1 MNSFTQAK
9 ICAVTGAASG
19 IGKALVH
26 AYAELG
32 YKLVAIDRDVQLLD
46 RLKSELADIELLDVE
61 LLCIDADLQNRDDL
75 EKISQKLQT
84 TYPQGIDLFIHSA
97 GINATGRFSHVP
109 VEKQMQVVDI
119 NLLAPMQLTS
129 KLLREKVMRTGGSL
143 VFVSSL
149 SRYVGYPSATGYA
162 ASKDGIAS
170 YARCLRLS
178 LAPENISVLT
188 VYPGPTRTPH
198 AREHSPDN
206 SREHKRMAPETL
218 ANYIVKAV
226 DKRQSVLIPGIA
238 NKVFSGIGIA
248 LPSLT
253 ERLMRSS
260 LLKD

>member
-1 MNSFTQAK
+1 MITQFTQSK
-9 ICAVTGAASG
+9 VCAVTGAASG
-19 IGKALVH
+19 IGKALMQ
-26 AYAELG
+26 AYAENG
-32 YKLVAIDRDVQLLD
+32 YKLVAIDRDGQALESLTAELD
-46 RLKSELADIELLDVE
+46 AVDI
-61 LLCIDADLQNRDDL
+61 LCITADLQNREDL
-75 EKISQKLQT
+75 EKISVTLHN

-97 GINATGRFSHVP
+97 GINATGRFSKVA
-109 VEKQMQVVDI
+109 VDRQVQVVDI

-129 KLLREKVMRTGGSL
+129 KMLREKVMRTGGSL
-143 VFVSSL
+143 VFISSL

-170 YARCLRLS
+170 YARCLRLA
-178 LAPENISVLT
+178 LAPEDINVLT

-206 SREHKRMAPETL
+206 SREHKRMPPEIL
-218 ANYIVKAV
+218 AQYIVKAV
-226 DKRQSVLIPGIA
+226 NKRQAVLIPGIA

>member
-1 MNSFTQAK
+1 MNDFTQAK

-19 IGKALVH
+19 IGKALIQT
-26 AYAELG
+26 YAEQG
-32 YKLVAIDRDVQLLD
+32 YKLVAIDRAAEALEN
-46 RLKSELADIELLDVE
+46 LKSELGDAE
-61 LLCIDADLQNRDDL
+61 LLCIAADLQNQEDL
-75 EKISQKLQT
+75 EKISQTLQN

-97 GINATGRFSHVP
+97 GINATGRFSNVP
-109 VEKQMQVVDI
+109 IEKQVQVVDI

-129 KLLREKVMRTGGSL
+129 KMLREKVMRTGGSL
-143 VFVSSL
+143 VYISSL

-162 ASKDGIAS
+162 ASKEGIAS
-170 YARCLRLS
+170 YARCLRLA
-178 LAPENISVLT
+178 LAPENINVLT

-206 SREHKRMAPETL
+206 SREHKRMAPEVL
-218 ANYIVKAV
+218 AKYIMKAV

-253 ERLMRSS
+253 EGLMRRS

>member
-1 MNSFTQAK
+1 MNRVTQAK

-19 IGKALVH
+19 IGKALVQ

-32 YKLVAIDRDVQLLD
+32 YKLVVIDRDAQALD
-46 RLKSELADIELLDVE
+46 GLKAELNKVE
-61 LLCIDADLQNRDDL
+61 LLCITADLQSREDL
-75 EKISQKLQT
+75 ETISVSLQK

-97 GINATGRFSHVP
+97 GINATGRFSNVP
-109 VEKQMQVVDI
+109 VDKQMQVVDI

-129 KLLREKVMRTGGSL
+129 KMLREKVMRTGGSL

-170 YARCLRLS
+170 YARCLRLA
-178 LAPENISVLT
+178 LAPEDINVLT

-206 SREHKRMAPETL
+206 SKEYKRMAPETL
-218 ANYIVKAV
+218 AQYIIKAV
-226 DKRQSVLIPGIA
+226 NKRQSVLIPSVA
-238 NKVFSGIGIA
+238 NKLFAGIGLA

-253 ERLMRSS
+253 EMMMRKS